1 VQLPQVRRHQDR
13 PTVKLY
19 DNITVT
25 TRELAL
31 YDCYDTGCDK
41 LAPYVVS
48 YAYVALNGYSIITR
62 RRMCERGLEQFKAR
76 HTRQLQL
83 PGFEP

>member
-1 VQLPQVRRHQDR
+1 M
-13 PTVKLY
+13 KLY

-31 YDCYDTGCDK
+31 YDCDDTGCDK
-41 LAPYVVS
+41 LAPYVAS
-48 YAYVALNGYSIITR
+48 YTRVALNGHSIITR
-62 RRMCERGLEQFKAR
+62 RRLCERGLERFLGR

-83 PGFEP
+83 PGFES